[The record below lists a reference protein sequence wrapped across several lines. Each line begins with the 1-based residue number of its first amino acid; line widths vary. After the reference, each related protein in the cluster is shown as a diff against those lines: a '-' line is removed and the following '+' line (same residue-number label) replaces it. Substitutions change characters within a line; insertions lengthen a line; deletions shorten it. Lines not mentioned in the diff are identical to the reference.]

1 MRPLFWSA
9 RAFRTIRYPDQPQS
23 FRPRSPASLA
33 LSQGLNMTKTDD
45 LIPSIT
51 WSQLKTV
58 LEHLADTPA
67 KRTMVT
73 HLVEATRKQAPFLP
87 AEGSFKEILFIGA
100 ALLDVRFQPL
110 ELDLNTSDASSLS
123 SPSRPSSPW

>member
-1 MRPLFWSA
+1 M
-9 RAFRTIRYPDQPQS
+9 IRYPDQPQS
-23 FRPRSPASLA
+23 FRPRPPVNLA
-33 LSQGLNMTKTDD
+33 LSQGLNMTETDD

-110 ELDLNTSDASSLS
+110 ESDLNTSDASSLS
-123 SPSRPSSPW
+123 SPLRPSSPW